1 MKKLSKFD
9 KFDLLLWGLGL
20 IIVGVLFVT
29 ISEKTLLKFLYIVIG
44 LSAILISVKPL
55 ILSAKNLKFVQNYFI
70 FATSLVLVILGI
82 MMLIIPS
89 ALINSL
95 IVIFLLIS
103 PLVNIFISP
112 FPIIQFQLE
121 LPKITFGLIFLLVGF
136 EKFISLF
143 INIGGILS
151 IILGVLCLVLVVKEK
166 YF

>member
-1 MKKLSKFD
+1 
-9 KFDLLLWGLGL
+9 
-20 IIVGVLFVT
+20 
-29 ISEKTLLKFLYIVIG
+29 
-44 LSAILISVKPL
+44 
-55 ILSAKNLKFVQNYFI
+55 
-70 FATSLVLVILGI
+70 
-82 MMLIIPS
+82 MLIIPS

-103 PLVNIFISP
+103 PLVNIFTSP

>member
-1 MKKLSKFD
+1 ML
-9 KFDLLLWGLGL
+9 
-20 IIVGVLFVT
+20 
-29 ISEKTLLKFLYIVIG
+29 
-44 LSAILISVKPL
+44 KPL

-103 PLVNIFISP
+103 PLVNIFTSP